1 MKSVALLQGKF
12 HQMFDRFSNIMFNA
26 QNIFITFKYV
36 EFVVYNPR
44 DEKKNDK

>member
-1 MKSVALLQGKF
+1 
-12 HQMFDRFSNIMFNA
+12 MFDRFSNIMFNA

-44 DEKKNDK
+44 DEKKRQIILKEKSKSVH